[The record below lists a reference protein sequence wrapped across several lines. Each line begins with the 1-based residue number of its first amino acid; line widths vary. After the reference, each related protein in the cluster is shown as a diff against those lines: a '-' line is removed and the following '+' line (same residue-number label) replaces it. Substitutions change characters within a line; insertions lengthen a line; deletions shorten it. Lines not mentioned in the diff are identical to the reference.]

1 MRLGKEGSQGKKH
14 CPMRIGR
21 QGKKHCPMRI
31 GCQGKKHCP
40 MRNVVKLGRI
50 AAME

>member
-1 MRLGKEGSQGKKH
+1 MRLGKEGS
-14 CPMRIGR
+14 